1 MVAIPG
7 WRWRWRALARAAAVG
22 LFWLQAVW
30 MASSGWAG
38 AAPQRTAADPGAPVI
53 AAAPELAARV
63 IVAYR
68 RDAQVTRQHP
78 WSPGALRR
86 ESGAVLQ
93 RRADALAAHA
103 GRALVSGRA
112 VGRRAQVVRAAG
124 VSSQALAQ
132 RLASHPDVAWVAID
146 GWRRAFTAP
155 NDGYYAAG
163 PAVVSGSG
171 GPEVGQWYLRQPD
184 ATFVAA
190 INAETAWSRS
200 TGQGVVVAVLDTGV
214 RFDHPDLGGSRLLQG
229 YDMVRDAAAANDG
242 DGGRDSDASDP
253 GDFITEAEANTV
265 GGPFFGGAPRHCAD
279 YDPLTRRYRAV
290 DSSWHGT
297 EVVGLL
303 GAVTNNGFGIA
314 GVAHGAQILPVRVL
328 GKCGG
333 YDSDIQAGI
342 YWAAGIEQPGLPANP
357 TPARVINLSLGGAGT
372 CSQDYQ
378 DAIDEVTA
386 RGVVV
391 VAAAGNSASD
401 SVGTPANCQ
410 RVIAVTGLRH
420 AGTKV
425 GFSALGPQIAIAAPG
440 GNCVNIQSG
449 QPCLYPL
456 LTTTNLGLAQ
466 PGASGFT
473 DSFRISVGT
482 SFSAPLVSGAAAMIL
497 SLRPDWGQAD
507 VLRALQSSARAF
519 PEPTAGSGVVRCP
532 ALSPDEECH
541 CSTALCGAGMLDI
554 DAALALTVASPRPAP
569 GGASGGGAADWGWLA
584 GLAAA
589 SALMSARRLRGG
601 RRRGA

>member
-7 WRWRWRALARAAAVG
+7 WRWRWRVLARAAAVG

-569 GGASGGGAADWGWLA
+569 GGASGGGAVDWGWLA

-601 RRRGA
+601 RCRGA